1 MAHNLLEFQRLC
13 CSLRQVQ
20 TFSCVSSLRTVYILA
35 RPSILSC
42 FPWLLDRGSLSR
54 MFPHAH
60 TLTLRCTLC
69 VSSQAFSTLQPPQH
83 PNDHLPRP
91 YELSMIPARSTYDA
105 HAHPCTLLVSYAP
118 TNIMPILI
126 RLSLTLRDGSTKLPY
141 PAHYTQFLLTPPPPA
156 ARRLAACTASAARTH
171 ARSTTAWS
179 WTAAPPPPPPPRH
192 PRCYTSLP
200 PLFSRAAAPPSAP
213 AARRAAPPWRP
224 WSAGPPRPVEGKC
237 APRRHNVG
245 LKAWGLGTGFKV

>member
-1 MAHNLLEFQRLC
+1 MLFAAAGARRVYLRYVQYTYSHDQASCLASPG
-13 CSLRQVQ
+13 CS
-20 TFSCVSSLRTVYILA
+20 TGGVYIG
-35 RPSILSC
+35 RPSS
-42 FPWLLDRGSLSR
+42 SVTSR
-54 MFPHAH
+54 SHSHAA
-60 TLTLRCTLC
+60 LYIC

>member
-126 RLSLTLRDGSTKLPY
+126 RLSLTLRDGSTKLPRTLHSVS
-141 PAHYTQFLLTPPPPA
+141 PDSPA
-156 ARRLAACTASAARTH
+156 ARRPQTRRLHRIRSSH
-171 ARSTTAWS
+171 ARALYHGLVLDG
-179 WTAAPPPPPPPRH
+179 R
-192 PRCYTSLP
+192 TSP
-200 PLFSRAAAPPSAP
+200 AP
-213 AARRAAPPWRP
+213 AAPAPPLLYF
-224 WSAGPPRPVEGKC
+224 SAATFFSCSCASICPRSSSRSTALASLVSGPASPGGREVR
-237 APRRHNVG
+237 A
-245 LKAWGLGTGFKV
+245 T